1 MKILYVGLLFVLT
14 LPISAQIGVGT
25 TTPNASSILD
35 VNSSNRGFLLPRI
48 ALTSLTDVTTIAAP
62 AKGLIVYNKATGGL
76 SPEGLYVWN
85 GSNWRPVV
93 YETADYF
100 SGDVNG
106 NTAAN
111 KVVGI
116 RSKPV
121 VFSSPSATQLL
132 RFNGT
137 SWVNSNDVSSQNWL
151 MTGNTATTASNFL
164 GTTDDVKMT
173 LSSYNQPFFEFGRR
187 QTLGLTQ
194 GYTDYTNDNQLV
206 THLRSAIQ
214 FEAPGAS
221 FYKPMFFVDG
231 YGNFRFKGS
240 AAGNDYFEIGAA
252 GSTSNDGSVEFIVG
266 DDGNEPVVFEKYNN
280 TTKVELMR
288 MQGTGL
294 NTEVRVGVNNNY
306 ATANSVLQVKGSQ
319 SRSIVST
326 NASITLSDVHH
337 TVVFTGGDAS
347 VTAGLPAANLVTGRT
362 YVIRNTSGSTKIIST
377 YINQSGT
384 SVTSIANNS
393 VIWLQS
399 DGTNWISI

>member
-1 MKILYVGLLFVLT
+1 MRILYVGLLFVLT
-14 LPISAQIGVGT
+14 FPVSAQIGVGT
-25 TTPNASSILD
+25 TTPNAAAVLD
-35 VNSSNRGFLLPRI
+35 VNSSNRGFLMPRI
-48 ALTSLTDVTTIAAP
+48 ALTSATDATTITSP
-62 AKGLIVYNKATGGL
+62 AKGLIVYNKGTGGFT
-76 SPEGLYVWN
+76 PEGLYQWN
-85 GSNWRPVV
+85 GTGWRPVV
-93 YETADYF
+93 YEAANYF

-106 NTAAN
+106 NTGAN

-116 RSKPV
+116 RTKPI

-151 MTGNTATTASNFL
+151 MTGNTVTTVSNFL

-173 LSSYNQPFFEFGRR
+173 LSSYSQPFFEFGRR

-294 NTEVRVGVNNNY
+294 NTEVRVGINTNY
-306 ATANSVLQVKGSQ
+306 TTANSVLQVRGSQ
-319 SRSIVST
+319 ARSIVST

-347 VTAGLPAANLVTGRT
+347 IAVSLPAANLVTGRT

-399 DGTNWISI
+399 DGTNWMSI